1 MSDCL
6 FCKIDKGEIPSEKVY
21 EDDDVY
27 VIRDIA
33 PKADTHLLIIPH
45 KHIASLNDL
54 LPEDEALMGRIMLL
68 LPKLAKDQGLHQGYR
83 TIINTDKGGGQEIF
97 HLHVHLLGGGPLPFA

>member
-6 FCKIDKGEIPSEKVY
+6 FCKIEQGTIPAEKIF
-21 EDDDVY
+21 ENEDVY

-33 PKADTHLLIIPH
+33 PKADTHLLVIPR

-54 LPEDEALMGRIMLL
+54 LPEDSGLMGRIMLL
-68 LPKLAKDQGLHQGYR
+68 LPEIARQQGLGTGYR

-97 HLHVHLLGGGPLPFA
+97 HLHLHILAGGLLPFG